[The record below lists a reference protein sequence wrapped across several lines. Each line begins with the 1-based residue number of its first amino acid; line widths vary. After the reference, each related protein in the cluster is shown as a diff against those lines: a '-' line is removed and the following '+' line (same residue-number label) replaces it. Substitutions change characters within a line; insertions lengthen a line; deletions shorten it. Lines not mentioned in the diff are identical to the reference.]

1 MRLAAR
7 ALLGLAILA
16 ALAWTVVALQYQG
29 VGLWCVLAQAVAVA
43 AVLALGW
50 QVWRGHV
57 GRALA
62 GLLVAAAAV
71 GLWWSSIK
79 PLADR
84 DWAEDVAR
92 GVTGQVEEGI
102 VILRNIRDFTWSTP
116 TTFTPAWRDETVRLS
131 DLQTVD
137 LVTSVW
143 ASPAIAHTLISFGF
157 ADGRHIVFSA
167 EIRRERD
174 EAFSEIGGFFK
185 EFELVLIAATEADII
200 RLRSDV
206 RGESVSVFPLKLTA
220 DQREALFRSYINLGN
235 QLAEKPRFYQTVT
248 SNCTTIIWRLARTV
262 DARLPLDWRVLLSGY
277 LPGYLHDLGLLEGP
291 LEQALQE
298 ARIAPQPAVAR
309 EDFSREIR
317 GLQP

>member
-1 MRLAAR
+1 MRLAGR
-7 ALLGLAILA
+7 LLVGLAILA
-16 ALAWTVVALQYQG
+16 ALVWTVVALQYQG
-29 VGLWCVLAQAVAVA
+29 VGLLRVLAQVVA
-43 AVLALGW
+43 AAAALVLGW
-50 QVWRGHV
+50 QVWRGRTA
-57 GRALA
+57 RALV
-62 GLLVAAAAV
+62 GLLVAAVVV

-79 PLADR
+79 PMADR

-102 VILRNIRDFTWSTP
+102 VTLRNVRDFTWSTP
-116 TTFTPAWRDETVRLS
+116 DTFTAAWRDETVRLS
-131 DLQTVD
+131 DLKTVD

-143 ASPAIAHTLISFGF
+143 ANPAIAHTLISFGF

-167 EIRRERD
+167 EIRRERG

-185 EFELVLIAATEADII
+185 EFELVLIAATEADMI

-206 RGESVSVFPLKLTA
+206 RGESVSVFPLQLTP
-220 DQREALFRSYINLGN
+220 DQREALFRSYISLGN
-235 QLAEKPRFYQTVT
+235 ELAETPRFYQTVT

-262 DARLPLDWRVLLSGY
+262 DDRLPLDWRVLLSGY

-291 LEQALQE
+291 LEE
-298 ARIAPQPAVAR
+298 ARVAPRPDVVRQ
-309 EDFSREIR
+309 DFSRAIR

>member
-1 MRLAAR
+1 MRLAGR
-7 ALLGLAILA
+7 LLLALAVLAT
-16 ALAWTVVALQYQG
+16 LAWTVVALHYQA
-29 VGLWCVLAQAVAVA
+29 VGLWRVLAQALAVA
-43 AVLALGW
+43 AALALGW
-50 QVWRGHV
+50 QVWRRRLR
-57 GRALA
+57 RALV
-62 GLLVAAAAV
+62 GLVVAAVVV

-92 GVTGQVEEGI
+92 GVSGQVKEDL
-102 VILRNIRDFTWSTP
+102 VTLRNVRDFTWTTP
-116 TTFTPAWRDETVRLS
+116 TAFALAWGEETVRLS

-143 ASPAIAHTLISFGF
+143 ANPAIAHTLISFGF

-167 EIRRERD
+167 EIRRERG

-185 EFELVLIAATEADII
+185 EFELVLIAATEADIL

-277 LPGYLHDLGLLEGP
+277 LPGYLHDLGLLEEP
-291 LEQALQE
+291 LEQAVQD
-298 ARIAPQPAVAR
+298 ARISPRPEVAR
-309 EDFSREIR
+309 EDFSRAIR